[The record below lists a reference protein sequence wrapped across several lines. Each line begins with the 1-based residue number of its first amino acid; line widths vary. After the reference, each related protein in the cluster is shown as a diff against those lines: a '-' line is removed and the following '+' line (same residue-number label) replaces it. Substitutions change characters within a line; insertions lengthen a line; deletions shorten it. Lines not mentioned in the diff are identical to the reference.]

1 MNIEQARFN
10 MVEQQI
16 RPWNV
21 LDQRVLDLMS
31 STPREDFV
39 PEAYRSVAFSDTNI
53 PLIGGQSMMAPKLEA
68 RMLQALDVKPND
80 EALEIGT
87 GSGYVT
93 ALLAQSCRHTTSI
106 EIHPE
111 LSQSAGEKLAGAG
124 FGNISLELGDG
135 VHGWVPGAPY
145 DVIAV
150 TGSVHQLDS
159 SFQEQL
165 RIGGRMFAIVGQAPV
180 MEAVLIA
187 RISASEWSRESLF
200 ETSLPVLVGAENP
213 PRFIL

>member
-1 MNIEQARFN
+1 MNTEQARFN

-31 STPREDFV
+31 STPREEFV
-39 PEAYRSVAFSDTNI
+39 PEPYRSVAFSDSNI
-53 PLIGGQSMMAPKLEA
+53 PLAHDQVMMPPKLEA
-68 RMLQALDVKPND
+68 RMLQALDIKAND

-93 ALLAQSCRHTTSI
+93 ALLARSCREVVSV
-106 EIHPE
+106 EIRDD
-111 LSQSAGEKLAGAG
+111 LSCGAG
-124 FGNISLELGDG
+124 NKLNAHAIENVTLSVGDG
-135 VHGWVPGAPY
+135 VAGWVPTAPY

-159 SFQEQL
+159 SLQEQL
-165 RIGGRMFAIVGQAPV
+165 RIGGRLFVIVGDAPV
-180 MEAVLIA
+180 MEAILIT
-187 RISASEWSRESLF
+187 RVSDTEWSQESLF
-200 ETSLPVLVGAENP
+200 ETSLPALSGAETP
-213 PRFIL
+213 SRFIL

>member
-31 STPREDFV
+31 STPREEFV
-39 PEAYRSVAFSDTNI
+39 PETYRSVAFSDTNI
-53 PLIGGQSMMAPKLEA
+53 PLPRGQSMMAPKIEA
-68 RMLQALDVKPND
+68 RMMQALDVKPND

-93 ALLAQSCRHTTSI
+93 ALLARSCRHVTSV
-106 EIHPE
+106 EIHGE
-111 LSQSAGEKLAGAG
+111 LSQVAGERLNTAGLE
-124 FGNISLELGDG
+124 NVSLRVGDG
-135 VHGWVPGAPY
+135 VQGWVPGAPY

-150 TGSVHQLDS
+150 TGSVHRLDS

-165 RIGGRMFAIVGQAPV
+165 RIGGRLFIIVGQQPV
-180 MEAVLIA
+180 MEAVVIA
-187 RISASEWSRESLF
+187 RISDAEWSRESLF
-200 ETSLPVLVGAENP
+200 ETSLRALEGAESP
-213 PRFIL
+213 PQFIL